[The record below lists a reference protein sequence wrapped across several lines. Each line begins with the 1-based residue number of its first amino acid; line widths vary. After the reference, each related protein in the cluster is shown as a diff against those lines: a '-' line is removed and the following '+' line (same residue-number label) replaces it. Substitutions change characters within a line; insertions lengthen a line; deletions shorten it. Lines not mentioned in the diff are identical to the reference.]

1 MQEIPFSIPLSGTA
15 RFDEGSIT
23 ITINRMETTISFE
36 PYKKQER
43 ISLEKG
49 RTLFD
54 IILETAQEL
63 VKRTNEN
70 RFSAAQLYGVALES
84 IPTLKRNSWGS
95 HVIASASSHPSQRYY
110 GSKRD
115 YFRYLGDG
123 TYSLKDI
130 YLGKPN
136 TKKLDP
142 QQT

>member
-1 MQEIPFSIPLSGTA
+1 MHEIPFSISLTGVA
-15 RFDEGSIT
+15 RISEGSIT
-23 ITINRMETTISFE
+23 ITVNRSETSIIFE
-36 PYKKQER
+36 PTPVKRER

-54 IILETAQEL
+54 VVLEAAQEL

-70 RFSAAQLYGVALES
+70 RFSGAQLYSIALERY
-84 IPTLKRNSWGS
+84 PTLKRNSWGS
-95 HVIASASSHPSQRYY
+95 HVIASAANHPSQRYY

-123 TYSLKDI
+123 TYRLKDS

-136 TKKLDP
+136 IKQVA
-142 QQT
+142 QQ

>member
-1 MQEIPFSIPLSGTA
+1 MQEIPFSVPIFGVV
-15 RFDEGSIT
+15 RIDEGSIT
-23 ITINRMETTISFE
+23 ITINRSETAISFE
-36 PYKKQER
+36 PQQKQER

-54 IILETAQEL
+54 IVLETAQEL

-70 RFSAAQLYGVALES
+70 RFTAAQLYRVALERT
-84 IPTLKRNSWGS
+84 PTLKRNSWGA
-95 HVIASASSHPSQRYY
+95 HVIASGVSHPSQRYY
-110 GSKRD
+110 GSRRD

-123 TYSLKDI
+123 TYSLKDT

-136 TKKLDP
+136 MKKLDP